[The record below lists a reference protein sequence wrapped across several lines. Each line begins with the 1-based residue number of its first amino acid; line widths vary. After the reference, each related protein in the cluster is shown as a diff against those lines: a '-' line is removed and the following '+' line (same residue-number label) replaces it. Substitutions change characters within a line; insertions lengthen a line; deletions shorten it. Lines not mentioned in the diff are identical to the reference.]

1 MKKDYSK
8 ESTKKNKEEVNK
20 EQSIIKKELKGKVNC
35 DSLYVRQNYSK
46 ESEPLAIIN
55 YGDTVEI
62 YEDDKVKDFYK
73 VKTKKGI
80 EGYCMKKFINII

>member
-20 EQSIIKKELKGKVNC
+20 EQSITKKELKGKVNC
-35 DSLYVRQNYSK
+35 DSLYVRQNHSK

-55 YGDTVEI
+55 YGDTLEI
-62 YEDDKVKDFYK
+62 YEDDKIKDFYK

>member
-20 EQSIIKKELKGKVNC
+20 EQSITKKELKGKVNC
-35 DSLYVRQNYSK
+35 DSLYVRQNNSK

-62 YEDDKVKDFYK
+62 YEDDKIKDFYK